1 MQPLWRP
8 DDCLY
13 FFQKAVLLCICPQNG
28 FFYLTHFAKI
38 MAFVA
43 QKGKSVGLSMK
54 QTNKELMLVADEVKG
69 IKGVKRVL
77 EAVEMG

>member
-1 MQPLWRP
+1 
-8 DDCLY
+8 
-13 FFQKAVLLCICPQNG
+13 
-28 FFYLTHFAKI
+28 

-54 QTNKELMLVADEVKG
+54 QTNKELMLVADDVKG